1 MAKKDFKAKVEEVK
15 AKVEEVKEM
24 SLEEARKWR
33 ASLAKAAAPA
43 ILKEEQV
50 REAWRLY
57 WAQEKSKWAN
67 SKDLEH
73 IIWLHL
79 KAVAMAVP
87 SRFEEGIKHFGL
99 KKIS

>member
-1 MAKKDFKAKVEEVK
+1 MAKKNMKQEIEKVAEKA
-15 AKVEEVKEM
+15 KEM
-24 SLEEARKWR
+24 SLEEAKKWR
-33 ASLAKAAAPA
+33 ASLAKPAASLA
-43 ILKEEQV
+43 LKEDQV

-79 KAVAMAVP
+79 KAVAMAAP
-87 SRFEEGIKHFGL
+87 ARFEEGIKHFGL
-99 KKIS
+99 KRIS

>member
-1 MAKKDFKAKVEEVK
+1 MAKKELKEEN
-15 AKVEEVKEM
+15 KEM
-24 SLEEARKWR
+24 STEEAKKWR
-33 ASLAKAAAPA
+33 ASLAKSPSS
-43 ILKEEQV
+43 ILTEEQR

-73 IIWLHL
+73 IVWLHL
-79 KAVAMAVP
+79 RAVSMAVP